1 MMGVERAVMR
11 WYAQRQL
18 IELQIAQLNARL
30 IALEVDSAANA
41 QEVEPEVKQE
51 LQQALAKAREQLL
64 LLGPCPQS
72 SMV

>member
-1 MMGVERAVMR
+1 MGVERAVVR

-18 IELQIAQLNARL
+18 IEQQIAQLNARL
-30 IALEVDSAANA
+30 IALEVDSAATA
-41 QEVEPEVKQE
+41 QEVEPKVMQE

-64 LLGPCPQS
+64 RLGPCPQS